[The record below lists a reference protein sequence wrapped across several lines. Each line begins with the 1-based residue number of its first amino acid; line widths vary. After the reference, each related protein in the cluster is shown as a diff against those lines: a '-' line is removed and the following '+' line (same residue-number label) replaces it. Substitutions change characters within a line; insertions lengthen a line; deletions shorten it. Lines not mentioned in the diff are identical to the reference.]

1 MLAWYLVLVVGS
13 PLIGTASALYGSGDA
28 VVDLTP
34 ANFDKQVINGE
45 GVWIVE
51 FYAPWCGHCQQLVPE
66 YKKAAKALKGVVKV
80 GAVNADEHRS
90 LGGQYGVQ
98 GFPTIKIFG
107 ADKKKPEDYNG
118 QRTAQ
123 AMVDAGLAAAKKL
136 VQAQL
141 GGKTSGGGGGSS
153 GGGHSNAGPGEGK
166 DVVELTEAN
175 FRKKVLNSEKGWLV
189 EFYAPWCG
197 HCKSLAPAWADAAS
211 QLKGKMN
218 LGALDATV
226 HGSVAQEYGVRGYPT
241 IKYFA
246 PGSSEPEDYEGG
258 RSAGDIV
265 RWAEE
270 KAAENVPP
278 PEVKQIV
285 GADSVKAACEEHP
298 LCVIAFLPNILD
310 CQASCRNAYLDDLTK
325 LGDKYKKKDWGWL
338 WSEAVAQPDLE
349 QAVDVG
355 GFGYPAMVVISH
367 KKMKFSTLTGSF
379 SYDGINEFLRDLS
392 YGKGRTNPV
401 KGAKMPKIETVTAW
415 DGKDG
420 ELPPEEDIDLSDV
433 DLDKDEL

>member
-1 MLAWYLVLVVGS
+1 MARVDLFLLLALV
-13 PLIGTASALYGSGDA
+13 TQTWALYSSGDA

-34 ANFDKQVINGE
+34 ANFDKQVINGD

-51 FYAPWCGHCQQLVPE
+51 FYAPWCGHCKNLVPE

-80 GAVNADEHRS
+80 GAVNADEHKS

-107 ADKKKPEDYNG
+107 ANKKKPEDYNG
-118 QRTAQ
+118 NRNAQ
-123 AMVDAGLAAAKKL
+123 GFVDAGLAAAKKL
-136 VQAQL
+136 VNAQL
-141 GGKTSGGGGGSS
+141 GGKSSGGGGGSKNA
-153 GGGHSNAGPGEGK
+153 NAGPGEGK

-175 FRKKVLNSEKGWLV
+175 FKKKVFNSDKGWLV

-197 HCKSLAPAWADAAS
+197 HCKSLAGPWADAAS

-218 LGALDATV
+218 LGALDATQ
-226 HGSVAQEYGVRGYPT
+226 HQSVAQEYGVQGYPT

-246 PGSSEPEDYEGG
+246 PGSSEPEEYNGG
-258 RSAGDIV
+258 RTASDIV
-265 RWAEE
+265 AWAEE
-270 KAAENVPP
+270 KAAENVSP
-278 PEVKQIV
+278 PEIKQILSD
-285 GADSVKAACEEHP
+285 ADVEEGCGEHP
-298 LCVIAFLPNILD
+298 LCVIAFLPHILD
-310 CQASCRNAYLDDLTK
+310 CQASCRNAFLEDLRK
-325 LGDKYKKKDWGWL
+325 LGDKYKKKSWGWL

-349 QAVDVG
+349 ASVDVG
-355 GFGYPAMVVISH
+355 GFGYPAMVVVSQ
-367 KKMKFSTLTGSF
+367 KKMKYSILTGSF
-379 SYDGINEFLRDLS
+379 GFDGINEFLRDLS

-401 KGAKMPKIETVTAW
+401 RGAQMPKISKVDAW

-420 ELPPEEDIDLSDV
+420 ELPAEEDLDLSDV